1 MNTLNDLSGLSASE
15 TARLVRRREISPV
28 ETIAAAI
35 ERIERRNPSLNALIY
50 TDFEQATQR
59 ARALETQI
67 MKGVDPGPLAG
78 VPTAMKDLF
87 DFKPGWPSTFGGV
100 PALKDFIPD
109 FASIYPERIEAAG
122 AILLGKTNSPLLG
135 FRGTTDNPLFG
146 PTRNPFNMSKNSG
159 GSSGGSAA
167 AVADGILPLAGASD
181 AGGSIRIPASSC
193 GVYGF
198 QPSFGRV
205 PMVSRPNAFG
215 AISPFKYAGTVTRTV
230 ADAALALGALAGYHP
245 GDPFCVNDTVDFAA
259 AAGRSVRGMKI
270 GFSPDFGGFPVQPE
284 VAALVARAVLAFEE
298 AGATVVPVKIDL
310 PCPHGELTELW
321 CRMICVGT
329 NAVLDGFQRQGID
342 LLRDH
347 RADLPDAMVEW
358 IERAGRLTVAEL
370 NRDQAIRSQVYDALQ
385 AAFAQVDLLVTP
397 TLACLPV
404 DNHAVRGNTVGPSSI
419 NGEPVDPHI
428 GWCMT
433 YFTNMSGHP
442 AASIPAGM
450 HAGLPVGM
458 QLIGRRLA
466 DADVIAASAAF
477 ERVRPWRDAYRI
489 CAARV
494 L

>member
-1 MNTLNDLSGLSASE
+1 
-15 TARLVRRREISPV
+15 LVRQRDISPV
-28 ETIAAAI
+28 EVIDAAI
-35 ERIERRNPSLNALIY
+35 KRVEQRNGSLNALIY
-50 TDFEQATQR
+50 TDFEQARQH
-59 ARALETQI
+59 ARALEAKI
-67 MKGVDPGPLAG
+67 MKGIDPGLLAG

-109 FASIYPERIEAAG
+109 FASIYPARIERAG

-146 PTRNPFNMSKNSG
+146 PTRNPFNTSKNSG

-167 AVADGILPLAGASD
+167 AVADGMVPLAGASD
-181 AGGSIRIPASSC
+181 AGGSIRIPASCC

-205 PMVSRPNAFG
+205 PVVSRPNAFG
-215 AISPFKYAGTVTRTV
+215 AVSPFKYAGTVTRTV
-230 ADAALALGALAGYHP
+230 DDAALALNALAGYDA
-245 GDPFCVNDTVDFAA
+245 GDPFSLNETIDFVAA
-259 AAGRSVRGMKI
+259 TEQSIRGMKI

-284 VAALVARAVLAFEE
+284 VTEVVARAVLAFED
-298 AGATVVPVKIDL
+298 AGATVVPVKIVL
-310 PCPHGELTELW
+310 PCPHGELTDLW

-329 NAVLDGFQRQGID
+329 TAVLDGFRRQGID

-347 RADLPDAMVEW
+347 RADLPDGLVEW
-358 IERAGRLTVAEL
+358 VERADRLTVAEL
-370 NRDQAIRSQVYDALQ
+370 NRDQVIRSQVYDALQ
-385 AAFAQVDLLVTP
+385 AAFTQVDLLVTP

-419 NGEPVDPHI
+419 NGEAVDPHI

-450 HAGLPVGM
+450 HKGLPVGM
-458 QLIGRRLA
+458 QLIGRRYA
-466 DADVIAASAAF
+466 DADVMAASAAF
-477 ERVRPWRDAYRI
+477 ERVRPWRGAYQV
-489 CAARV
+489 CAARA